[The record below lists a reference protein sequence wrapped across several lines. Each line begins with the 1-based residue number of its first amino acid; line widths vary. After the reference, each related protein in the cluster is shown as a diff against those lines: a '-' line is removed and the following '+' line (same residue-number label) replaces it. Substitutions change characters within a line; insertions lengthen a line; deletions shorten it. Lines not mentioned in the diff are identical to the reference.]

1 MPYVPAPVIGKLCF
15 TRKSMYKQIE
25 YYLIKYGR
33 FLIGIGLVVSAAYLH
48 QIKIA
53 QWEQE
58 DRVNSAIIE
67 GLKNDRF
74 DTQKALEAL
83 DVVIK
88 TSEQKKATL
97 QSCIRILG
105 IVGLFITFF
114 TFRVEKHN
122 KLINKD

>member
-1 MPYVPAPVIGKLCF
+1 
-15 TRKSMYKQIE
+15 MYKQIE
-25 YYLIKYGR
+25 YYLIKYSR
-33 FLIGIGLVVSAAYLH
+33 LLVGIGLVVASVYLH

-58 DRVNSAIIE
+58 DRVNTAIID

-83 DVVIK
+83 DVVMK
-88 TSEQKKATL
+88 TSEQKNDTL

-122 KLINKD
+122 KPIKQD